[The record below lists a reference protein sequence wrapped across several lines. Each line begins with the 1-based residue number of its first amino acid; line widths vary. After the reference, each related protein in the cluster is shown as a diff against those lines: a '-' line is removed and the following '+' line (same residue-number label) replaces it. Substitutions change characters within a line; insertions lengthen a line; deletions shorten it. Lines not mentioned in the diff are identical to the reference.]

1 MTHLSTLALTAALLA
16 PIAASAEDL
25 TFAWTPNPQTPQV
38 DVAIQNGYFE
48 EAGLDIEFVAF
59 RTGREGFEAMIGGQ
73 VDVTFMAEFPA
84 AVGAL
89 TGQEFAVIGDLARFT
104 GSRVIVNTASG
115 AVASPAELAGKKIGT
130 TIGTNVNF
138 YLDEILAEAGVE
150 AEVVGAA
157 PPDLVPALARGDLDA
172 IVPFPTFYGAAA
184 STLGADYAELRV
196 PGYEV
201 HYILAASPEMTGDRS
216 ATLEAF
222 MAALAVYTCWESA
235 IEAAVTK
242 MGVEIGAPGTQKLA
256 MIFACYY
263 PNPAMFGTKKSA
275 LAQVGTGSAFMAEVL
290 MTAVLV
296 MVILAVLNEKNSLAP
311 KSNMAPLFIGLT
323 VMAMVGIGGAAT
335 MTAINPA
342 RDFGPRLF
350 SLFVG
355 FGKIAFPGPQGH
367 EFWLYIIGPIIGGL
381 LGGQIYQKA
390 IVRFL
395 GGAKS

>member
-1 MTHLSTLALTAALLA
+1 MAQNSPSWFGRAVAEFLGTFLLVFIGDMA
-16 PIAASAEDL
+16 IAAAVLGNAYDL
-25 TFAWTPNPQTPQV
+25 TGVALMWGMGVVFA
-38 DVAIQNGYFE
+38 IY
-48 EAGLDIEFVAF
+48 I
-59 RTGREGFEAMIGGQ
+59 
-73 VDVTFMAEFPA
+73 
-84 AVGAL
+84 VGA
-89 TGQEFAVIGDLARFT
+89 I
-104 GSRVIVNTASG
+104 SG
-115 AVASPAELAGKKIGT
+115 AHLNPAVSLAMASLGKLPWGKVPTYISAQVAG
-130 TIGTNVNF
+130 
-138 YLDEILAEAGVE
+138 
-150 AEVVGAA
+150 
-157 PPDLVPALARGDLDA
+157 
-172 IVPFPTFYGAAA
+172 
-184 STLGADYAELRV
+184 
-196 PGYEV
+196 
-201 HYILAASPEMTGDRS
+201 
-216 ATLEAF
+216 AF
-222 MAALAVYTCWESA
+222 MAALGVYICWESA
-235 IEAAVTK
+235 INAAVTK

-263 PNPAMFGTKKSA
+263 PNPAMFGTEESG
-275 LAQVGTGSAFMAEVL
+275 LAQMATGSAFMAEVL
-290 MTAVLV
+290 MTAILV
-296 MVILAVLNEKNSLAP
+296 MVILAVLNERNALAP